1 MSDETPIENEETSGT
16 NDQSTNKEEQTRPKE
31 EQPSGLDLDAPAE
44 SDKKPTKYKGR
55 KALEYRA
62 AECLNC
68 GSPLELTD
76 VYCSYCGQLN
86 TKKSLALT
94 DFIAEFVGSIITY
107 DSRFRY
113 TLRDLLFKPGVITRN
128 YVGGQR
134 LKYANPFRFFLS
146 VSIIYFLLQGI
157 LTSITGTNTWF
168 KDNSDQNNKEVN
180 FGPNDNVKFFTKEDL
195 DTLDLDSAIRTQS
208 PELDALLKNKNI
220 PGMSRVDSI
229 LKQQNTDLDSIMKSE
244 DLPTFT
250 ELDSLN
256 RRYNPFAPNDVKRDS
271 IDYLSEAQLDTL
283 NWTKRSFERFF
294 LYRDFYKLSDIK
306 DPRLAID
313 SLRHNQ
319 TTYNRWVYSKNESID
334 KIVDDPRGFA
344 TYLMNKIP
352 FFVFFF
358 APIFALFFW
367 LLYIRRKYTYM
378 EHLVF
383 IFHIFSFVF
392 VGMLIALLP
401 DTLLFGD
408 GIIMGIFLL
417 VIGPFYFYKALRN
430 FYQQSRLK
438 TILKFLLLNV
448 FFWIGVNI
456 TALIFF
462 AISAAVY

>member
-1 MSDETPIENEETSGT
+1 MS
-16 NDQSTNKEEQTRPKE
+16 EQT
-31 EQPSGLDLDAPAE
+31 
-44 SDKKPTKYKGR
+44 PTKYKGR
-55 KALEYRA
+55 KAAEYRG

-68 GSPLELTD
+68 GTPLELSD

-107 DSRFRY
+107 DSRFRF
-113 TLRDLLFKPGVITRN
+113 TLRDLLFKPGAITRN

-168 KDNSDQNNKEVN
+168 KENSSPDQTEVN
-180 FGPNDNVKFFTKEDL
+180 LGPTGDNFKVFTTQGIDTLNIDSIVRTESPDL
-195 DTLDLDSAIRTQS
+195 DTLLQ
-208 PELDALLKNKNI
+208 NQNI
-220 PGMSRVDSI
+220 PGMARLDSI
-229 LKQQNTDLDSIMKSE
+229 LKERNPNLDSIMKAE
-244 DLPTFT
+244 ELPTIT
-250 ELDSLN
+250 QLDSIN
-256 RRYNPFAPNDVKRDS
+256 NKYNPFALNNAKRDS
-271 IDYLSEAQLDTL
+271 IDYITEADLDTL
-283 NWTKRSFERFF
+283 GWTMRSIERFSM
-294 LYRDFYKLSDIK
+294 YRDFYKLTDIR
-306 DPRLAID
+306 DPRLALD
-313 SLRHNQ
+313 SLKHAPS
-319 TTYNRWVYSKNESID
+319 TYNRWVYSKNESID
-334 KIVDDPRGFA
+334 KIIDDPSGFA

-367 LLYIRRKYTYM
+367 LLYMRRKYTYM

-401 DTLLFGD
+401 DTLIFGD

-417 VIGPFYFYKALRN
+417 LIGPFYFYKALRN
-430 FYQQSRLK
+430 FYKQSRIK
-438 TILKFLLLNV
+438 TILKFLILNV

-462 AISAAVY
+462 AISAAIY

>member
-1 MSDETPIENEETSGT
+1 MSDETPDHNEETEAQG
-16 NDQSTNKEEQTRPKE
+16 EELNFTGEDTTATTEKTPVKF
-31 EQPSGLDLDAPAE
+31 
-44 SDKKPTKYKGR
+44 KGR
-55 KALEYRA
+55 KAVEYRG

-68 GSPLELTD
+68 GTPLELSD

-86 TKKSLALT
+86 TKKHLALT

-107 DSRFRY
+107 DSRFRF

-168 KDNSDQNNKEVN
+168 KDNSNPDDTEIN
-180 FGPNDNVKFFTKEDL
+180 FGPNDNVKLFTTSDS
-195 DTLDLDSAIRTQS
+195 DSISLDSVIRTQS
-208 PELDALLKNKNI
+208 PELDAVLKNKNI

-229 LKQQNTDLDSIMKSE
+229 LKQQNPNLDSIMKAE
-244 DLPTFT
+244 QLPTIT
-250 ELDSLN
+250 ELDSMN
-256 RRYNPFAPNDVKRDS
+256 KRYNPFALNDAKRDS
-271 IDYLSEAQLDTL
+271 IDYISETDLDTL
-283 NWTKRSFERFF
+283 GWTMRSIERFTM
-294 LYRDFYKLSDIK
+294 YRDFYKLTDIK
-306 DPRLAID
+306 DPRLALD
-313 SLRHNQ
+313 SLKHEQ

-358 APIFALFFW
+358 APVFALFFW

-408 GIIMGIFLL
+408 GVIMGIFLL

-430 FYQQSRLK
+430 FYQQSRIK
-438 TILKFLLLNV
+438 TILKFFLLNI

-462 AISAAVY
+462 SISAAVY

>member
-1 MSDETPIENEETSGT
+1 MS
-16 NDQSTNKEEQTRPKE
+16 EQT
-31 EQPSGLDLDAPAE
+31 
-44 SDKKPTKYKGR
+44 PTKYKGR
-55 KALEYRA
+55 KAAEYRG

-68 GSPLELTD
+68 GTPLKLSD

-107 DSRFRY
+107 DSRFRF

-168 KDNSDQNNKEVN
+168 KENSSSDQTEVN
-180 FGPNDNVKFFTKEDL
+180 LGPTGDNFKVFTTQGI
-195 DTLDLDSAIRTQS
+195 DTLNIDSIVRTES
-208 PELDALLKNKNI
+208 PELDTLLQNKNI
-220 PGMSRVDSI
+220 PGMARLDSI
-229 LKQQNTDLDSIMKSE
+229 LKERNPNLDSIMKAE
-244 DLPTFT
+244 ELPTIT
-250 ELDSLN
+250 QLDSIN
-256 RRYNPFAPNDVKRDS
+256 NRYNPFALNNSKRDS
-271 IDYLSEAQLDTL
+271 IDYITEADLDTL
-283 NWTKRSFERFF
+283 GWTMRSIERFSM
-294 LYRDFYKLSDIK
+294 YRDFYKLTDIR
-306 DPRLAID
+306 DPRLALD
-313 SLRHNQ
+313 SLKHEPS
-319 TTYNRWVYSKNESID
+319 TYNRWVYSKNESID
-334 KIVDDPRGFA
+334 KIIDDPSGFA

-367 LLYIRRKYTYM
+367 LIYIRRNYSYM

-401 DTLLFGD
+401 DTLIFGD

-417 VIGPFYFYKALRN
+417 LIGPFYFYKALRN
-430 FYQQSRLK
+430 FYKQSRIK
-438 TILKFLLLNV
+438 TILKFLILNV

-462 AISAAVY
+462 AISAAIY